1 MCGRYTLSSRKLA
14 LAEQALH
21 SLFPELPPRY
31 NIAPSQDVP
40 IIRESPEGYEL
51 VMVRWGL
58 IPHWAKESKTGY
70 SMINARAETVAEKPA
85 FRDAFRR
92 RRCLIPADGFY
103 EWKKEGTAKQ
113 PFHIRLKGGG
123 DFGFAGLWER
133 WRGEDQE
140 IESCSIIVT
149 DANDLMRPIH
159 DRMPV
164 ILDPASYEIWLNAE
178 NRNTGALAGL
188 LRPYPAGEMEAVP
201 VSRRVNSPKND
212 DPECIAPLRES
223 GSSSNA

>member
-1 MCGRYTLSSRKLA
+1 MCGRYTLSARKLA
-14 LAEQALH
+14 LAEQALRCT
-21 SLFPELPPRY
+21 FPELAPRY

-40 IIRESPEGYEL
+40 IIRETPDGHYEL

-58 IPHWAKESKTGY
+58 IPRWSKEPKTEY
-70 SMINARAETVAEKPA
+70 STINARAETVAAKPA

-113 PFHIRLKGGG
+113 PFHIRMKSGA
-123 DFGFAGLWER
+123 DFAFAGLWEC
-133 WRGEDQE
+133 WEGEGRA

-149 DANDLMRPIH
+149 EANDVLRPIH

-164 ILDPASYEIWLNAE
+164 ILAPADYTFWLNPDQ
-178 NRNTGALAGL
+178 RDTGALAGL
-188 LRPYPAGEMEAVP
+188 LKPCPASEMEAVP
-201 VSRRVNSPKND
+201 VSRRVNSPRLD
-212 DPECIAPLRES
+212 EASLLDQT
-223 GSSSNA
+223 